1 MPPPPPPSRRPPPGR
16 SAPPTAASSSN
27 SNSHADG
34 AGAARKEDNIY
45 IPSYISKQPFYVSGL
60 DDAEDA
66 LQHQRRADGGAL
78 VNDRSLLTIE
88 RSAKTVGPARTK
100 WVKGACENCGAMG
113 HTAKTCLERPRKKG
127 AKFTGKDIQADRA
140 VRDVQLGYEA
150 KRDIWAAYDPKQ
162 YREVV
167 EEYELLEEARRKLQ
181 QEKDGGVGGD
191 QPKDSGQGYED
202 GFKYAE
208 ESDLSKDKSIKQ
220 SMRIRED
227 TAKYLLNLDA
237 DSAKYNPKKRALVDP
252 GAIGDKSAQ
261 LFAEESFLRASGEA
275 AEFERAQRLAWE
287 AQERTGDTSLHLQAN
302 PTAGA
307 LKRKKEEEEREAK
320 RRKKQELL
328 ASQYGAQPEVP
339 EAVRAVAAV
348 TESETFVEYDEAGL
362 IKGAPRKEA
371 RSKYAEDVY
380 INNHTSVWGSWWSD
394 FKWGYACCHSFVKN
408 SYCTG
413 EVGKRM
419 LEQANPWEKGEGD
432 DGGEEV
438 QEPPS

>member
-1 MPPPPPPSRRPPPGR
+1 MPPPPSRRPER
-16 SAPPTAASSSN
+16 TVAAPAASAESGS
-27 SNSHADG
+27 G

-60 DDAEDA
+60 DDHDDS
-66 LQHQRRADGGAL
+66 LQHQRRTTHDDENFTFERGG
-78 VNDRSLLTIE
+78 
-88 RSAKTVGPARTK
+88 KKVGAARTK

-113 HTAKTCLERPRKKG
+113 HKKKDCLERPRKVG
-127 AKFTGKDIQADRA
+127 AKYTGKDIQADRT
-140 VRDVQLGYEA
+140 VKEVKLGYEA

-162 YREVV
+162 YQEVV
-167 EEYELLEEARRKLQ
+167 EEYNLLEEARRKLQ
-181 QEKDGGVGGD
+181 GEQGD
-191 QPKDSGQGYED
+191 KKEYEE

-208 ESDLSKDKSIKQ
+208 ESELGKDKTVKQ

-227 TAKYLLNLDA
+227 TAKYLLNLDS
-237 DSAKYNPKKRALVDP
+237 DSAKYNPKKRALVDG

-275 AEFERAQRLAWE
+275 AEFEKAQRYAWE
-287 AQERTGDTSLHLQAN
+287 AQEKTGDTSLHLQAN

-307 LKRKKEEEEREAK
+307 LARKKESEEREAK
-320 RRKKQELL
+320 RRKRAEML
-328 ASQYGAQPEVP
+328 ASQYGEQPTVP
-339 EAVRAVAAV
+339 DALKAAI

-371 RSKYAEDVY
+371 KSKYPEDVF

-413 EVGKRM
+413 ELGKQA
-419 LEQANPWEKGEGD
+419 LEQANQWDRQAAEDGEGA
-432 DGGEEV
+432 
-438 QEPPS
+438 QIHSS

>member
-1 MPPPPPPSRRPPPGR
+1 MPPPPPSRRPPPGR
-16 SAPPTAASSSN
+16 PASAAAAASSNNNAHTDS
-27 SNSHADG
+27 G

-66 LQHQRRADGGAL
+66 LQHQRRTDGGAL
-78 VNDRSLLTIE
+78 VNDRSLLSIE

-181 QEKDGGVGGD
+181 QEKDGEGD
-191 QPKDSGQGYED
+191 KPKDGEGYEE

-320 RRKKQELL
+320 RRKKMELL

-371 RSKYAEDVY
+371 KSKYAEDVY
-380 INNHTSVWGSWWSD
+380 INNHT
-394 FKWGYACCHSFVKN
+394 
-408 SYCTG
+408 YCTG
-413 EVGKRM
+413 ETGKRM
-419 LEQANPWEKGEGD
+419 LEQANSWDKGEGED
-432 DGGEEV
+432 GEEV
-438 QEPPS
+438 QENPS